1 MTKLPDEIRAIKEEF
16 DDISY
21 SLDERR
27 IRLWCA
33 AKAKAYNRIYGRG
46 GITAVYK
53 ATNVSRPRIYFG
65 LKEIDGDKKLDK
77 TQIRKPGGG
86 QKKITDKY
94 PDILKCLESLVEPHR
109 YGDPESPLRWTCK
122 STRNLCYELVSQG
135 YKISQP
141 KVGDLLSELGYSLQ
155 LNRKTFDVGNRP
167 GRNAQFESINEI
179 IKCFQIVPCLSFQL
193 IRKKR
198 EYR

>member
-1 MTKLPDEIRAIKEEF
+1 MIKLPDEIRAIKEEF

-53 ATNVSRPRIYFG
+53 ATNVSCPRIYLG
-65 LKEIDGDKKLDK
+65 LREIESDQKLDK

-86 QKKITDKY
+86 KKKLPIN
-94 PDILKCLESLVEPHR
+94 ILT
-109 YGDPESPLRWTCK
+109 Y
-122 STRNLCYELVSQG
+122 
-135 YKISQP
+135 
-141 KVGDLLSELGYSLQ
+141 LS
-155 LNRKTFDVGNRP
+155 V
-167 GRNAQFESINEI
+167 
-179 IKCFQIVPCLSFQL
+179 
-193 IRKKR
+193 
-198 EYR
+198 